1 MRQVEKLCTSEVSVE
16 LEGGY
21 LNASLEDAVCFGD
34 AGDNLKAALKK
45 YTTTILS
52 EYRGNDYGDDDQ

>member
-1 MRQVEKLCTSEVSVE
+1 VSVE

-34 AGDNLKAALKK
+34 VGDNLKEALKK